1 MTTVDPVSRRPR
13 TSPHSGSASSVI
25 DAATRLLSET
35 AHDLRSPLTTIRESI
50 RLVHDGEF
58 GQINPEQRE
67 YLSAALEQC
76 DCVDQLVGEMVQ
88 LDRLKSGSP
97 QVHRQSVS
105 VVTVRDAVNETL
117 RPWVIPRGI
126 QILWDGADD
135 PNLLV
140 FADATMLRRLI
151 VNLVTNAIRAT
162 PDDEAILIRLE
173 RTRSGDTVRWSVIDQ
188 GVGIGAPDLHAIA
201 EQRVSFSGSEG
212 LGLIICRQL
221 AALQFS
227 ALHIRSRLH
236 AGTEVAFETPT
247 AGASSVAECWAR
259 WRVAY
264 RQARDRP
271 RPSGLKPAEADWPST
286 RACDGLRL
294 DRPAVAEASDFAGGP
309 DQGDGSGSATGRRP
323 ANSEATRHRIDRPAV
338 TVQLEHEAV
347 FPRVEQQAVAGTV
360 TVGATLPVSTAD
372 QFDSL
377 LQSQQRLFDLV
388 YRVDTRTWVWIF
400 DTDHDA
406 VSTRI
411 EAITEWAQREIQNV
425 RLTWSQPRVVP
436 IDDCRTVRRISDLL
450 VRQSLSA
457 STVSTAGSQDEVR
470 LGTTPLEQ
478 SPVASSRLDAEM
490 SRLIARFSQQ
500 ASVLQQQAVNLRP
513 GLASEAEA
521 GE

>member
-1 MTTVDPVSRRPR
+1 MTTVDPALRQSR
-13 TSPHSGSASSVI
+13 TSPHSGSTSSVI

-50 RLVHDGEF
+50 RLVRDGEF

-135 PNLLV
+135 PNRLV
-140 FADATMLRRLI
+140 FADATMLRRLL

-162 PDDEAILIRLE
+162 QDGEVILVRLE
-173 RTRSGDTVRWSVIDQ
+173 RIHGGDAVRWSVIDQ
-188 GVGIGAPDLHAIA
+188 GVGIGASDLHTIA
-201 EQRVSFSGSEG
+201 EQKVSFAGSEG

-236 AGTEVAFETPT
+236 AGTEVAFETPA
-247 AGASSVAECWAR
+247 AGASSIAECWAR
-259 WRVAY
+259 WRVSY
-264 RQARDRP
+264 RQARQRP
-271 RPSGLKPAEADWPST
+271 RPSGSNPSEAAWVPST
-286 RACDGLRL
+286 RTGDGLR
-294 DRPAVAEASDFAGGP
+294 V
-309 DQGDGSGSATGRRP
+309 
-323 ANSEATRHRIDRPAV
+323 DRPAV
-338 TVQLEHEAV
+338 TVQLGHEAV
-347 FPRVEQQAVAGTV
+347 FPRVEQQSVAGTV

-372 QFDSL
+372 QFDVL
-377 LQSQQRLFDLV
+377 LQSQQCLFDLI

-406 VSTRI
+406 VGARI
-411 EAITEWAQREIQNV
+411 EAITERAQQAIENL
-425 RLTWSQPRVVP
+425 RLTWSQPRIVP
-436 IDDCRTVRRISDLL
+436 IDDCRTVQRVSDLL

-457 STVSTAGSQDEVR
+457 STVSTALSQDEVR
-470 LGTTPLEQ
+470 LGTTPLEP

-500 ASVLQQQAVNLRP
+500 ARLLQQQAVNLRP